1 MAVFC
6 DNGGTATISLVFCVG
21 TFNSKSLQQQ
31 NRSRSSKMLAIW
43 SENVKFRR
51 KIVNFWLNGGFIA
64 VFSVLG
70 VDDHQKCV

>member
-31 NRSRSSKMLAIW
+31 NRSRSSKMRQISA
-43 SENVKFRR
+43 ENAGFRR
-51 KIVNFWLNGGFIA
+51 VRQFHRRI
-64 VFSVLG
+64 FSFRSS
-70 VDDHQKCV
+70 HIHI